1 MHIFAHDFSHAS
13 ETAETMDVSM
23 LLQCLMIAHAGQK
36 DDGV

>member
-23 LLQCLMIAHAGQK
+23 LLKCLMIAYAGHK
-36 DDGV
+36 DGGV